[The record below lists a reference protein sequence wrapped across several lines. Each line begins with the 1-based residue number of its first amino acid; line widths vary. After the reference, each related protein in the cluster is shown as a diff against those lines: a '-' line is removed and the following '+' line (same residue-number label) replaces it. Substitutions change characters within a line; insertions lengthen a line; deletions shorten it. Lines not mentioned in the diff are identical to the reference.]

1 MALNLSPSS
10 SSISTA
16 PFKLQPSGAFS
27 KSQRFPLKPNL
38 TCTDRRRTC
47 QCKAATPEG
56 VTEDP
61 TVEVSSAQAQL
72 DMLEQL
78 TSSPSSASGYRS
90 DGTELQRST
99 IREQLSELFG
109 ETRGEFTLPL
119 GKKLK
124 KSTLTI
130 SKKRNIKRQAL
141 LNEVSKRN
149 DSVFFATIGVFVI
162 VPPFA
167 ILAIAVLTGY
177 VDLMP

>member
-1 MALNLSPSS
+1 MHVRKNIKSLLSS
-10 SSISTA
+10 
-16 PFKLQPSGAFS
+16 FS
-27 KSQRFPLKPNL
+27 L
-38 TCTDRRRTC
+38 
-47 QCKAATPEG
+47 A
-56 VTEDP
+56 
-61 TVEVSSAQAQL
+61 
-72 DMLEQL
+72 
-78 TSSPSSASGYRS
+78 GYSS
-90 DGTELQRST
+90 DGTDLQRST
-99 IREQLSELFG
+99 VREQLSELFG

-141 LNEVSKRN
+141 LNEVGKRN
-149 DSVFFATIGVFVI
+149 DSVFFATVGAFVI

>member
-1 MALNLSPSS
+1 MCVWEK
-10 SSISTA
+10 I
-16 PFKLQPSGAFS
+16 
-27 KSQRFPLKPNL
+27 LKP
-38 TCTDRRRTC
+38 
-47 QCKAATPEG
+47 
-56 VTEDP
+56 
-61 TVEVSSAQAQL
+61 
-72 DMLEQL
+72 
-78 TSSPSSASGYRS
+78 PSFFSLSGYRS

-99 IREQLSELFG
+99 IREKLSELFG

-141 LNEVSKRN
+141 LNEVGKRN
-149 DSVFFATIGVFVI
+149 DSVFFATIGIFVI

-177 VDLMP
+177 VELMPWFRHIDKISFFKAWFHSIVTYVQFIEGKFCSFYFYFSGIYDY

>member
-1 MALNLSPSS
+1 MALNLSSS
-10 SSISTA
+10 SSSLSTA
-16 PFKLQPSGAFS
+16 PFKLQPSGAFF
-27 KSQRFPLKPNL
+27 KSQRFPFKPNL
-38 TCTDRRRTC
+38 TC

-61 TVEVSSAQAQL
+61 TVEVSSAQSQL

-78 TSSPSSASGYRS
+78 TASPSSSATGYRS

-99 IREQLSELFG
+99 IREKLSELFG

-141 LNEVSKRN
+141 LNEVGKRN
-149 DSVFFATIGVFVI
+149 DSVFFATIGIFVI